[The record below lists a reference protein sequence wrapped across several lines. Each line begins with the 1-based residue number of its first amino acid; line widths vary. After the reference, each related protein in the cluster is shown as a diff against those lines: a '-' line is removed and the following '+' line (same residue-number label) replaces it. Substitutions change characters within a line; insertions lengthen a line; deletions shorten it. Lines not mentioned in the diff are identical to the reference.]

1 MPPKTAEIC
10 PHKSVEFE
18 ELAKQLGNPGWAEQ
32 FWKLAEQWRQLAD
45 QIECYD
51 LEKINPKSA
60 GGLEWNF
67 PGRAIIS
74 PELDG

>member
-1 MPPKTAEIC
+1 MAHSKILPPKTAEIC
-10 PHKSVEFE
+10 RQKSVEFE

-51 LEKINPKSA
+51 LEKINPNPPA
-60 GGLEWNF
+60 AT
-67 PGRAIIS
+67 RAV
-74 PELDG
+74 DGTF